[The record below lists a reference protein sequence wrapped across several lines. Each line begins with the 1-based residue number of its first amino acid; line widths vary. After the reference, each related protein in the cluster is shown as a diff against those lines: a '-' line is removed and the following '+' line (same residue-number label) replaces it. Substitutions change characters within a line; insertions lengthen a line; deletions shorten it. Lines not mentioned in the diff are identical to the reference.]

1 MQIRGGQKLEAALA
15 DLSKRV
21 SKPATLRVGFLENAT
36 YPDGTPVAMIAA
48 IQDFGAP
55 SRNIPPR
62 PFFRNMV
69 ASKNAGWGPALGKNL
84 KAENYD
90 VTAALNAMG
99 EGIKGQLRQS
109 IQETNSPPLSQKT
122 VARKGF
128 AKPLVDTGHMLNSID
143 HDVKS

>member
-1 MQIRGGQKLEAALA
+1 MQVRGGQKLEAALA
-15 DLSKRV
+15 DLSKRL

-36 YPDGTPVAMIAA
+36 YPDGTPVAMVAA

-55 SRNIPPR
+55 GANIPPR

-69 ASKNAGWGPALGKNL
+69 ASKSPGWGPALAKNL
-84 KAENYD
+84 KARNYD
-90 VTAALNAMG
+90 VTAALDAVG
-99 EGIKGQLRQS
+99 EGIEGQLQQS
-109 IQETNSPPLSQKT
+109 IQETNTPALAKKT

-128 AKPLVDTGHMLNSID
+128 AKPLIDTSNMINSVD

>member
-15 DLSKRV
+15 DLAKRV

-69 ASKNAGWGPALGKNL
+69 ATKNAGWGPALGKAL
-84 KAENYD
+84 KAEKYD
-90 VTAALNAMG
+90 VTAALHSVG
-99 EGIKGQLRQS
+99 KGIEGQLYQS
-109 IQETNSPPLSQKT
+109 IQETNSPPLSPKT

-128 AKPLVDTGHMLNSID
+128 AKPLIDTNHMQNSID